1 MVVVMRCSQRAQVSF
16 VAAMGVIALAA
27 VVGGQAIT
35 PLPQPP
41 AGVSLERGRYL
52 VTTVDCNGCHTPF
65 KNGEPDMTR
74 MLSGHP
80 KAVKV
85 TAKPPLPSGWDVA
98 INGTNTAWAGPWGIS
113 FTTNLTPD
121 RTTGIGNWTEQMFI
135 STIRNGK
142 RAGSGRPLLPPMPW
156 RMYAR
161 MSDDDLKSIFMYL
174 KSIPAI
180 ANRVPVAVVAPGPP
194 K

>member
-1 MVVVMRCSQRAQVSF
+1 MSVKHTRGVML
-16 VAAMGVIALAA
+16 GTAA
-27 VVGGQAIT
+27 VAVVSAMIVVNGQAVR

-41 AGVSLERGRYL
+41 AGVSAERGKYL
-52 VTTVDCNGCHTPF
+52 VTAQDCNGCHTPF

-80 KAVKV
+80 AAVKV
-85 TAKPPLPSGWDVA
+85 TKPTLPAGFSTA
-98 INGTNTAWAGPWGIS
+98 INDTNTAWSGPWGIS

-121 RTTGIGNWTEQMFI
+121 RATGIGTWTEQTFI
-135 STIRNGK
+135 ATIRNGK
-142 RAGSGRPLLPPMPW
+142 HSGNGRALLPPMPW
-156 RMYAR
+156 RMYGQL
-161 MSDDDLKSIFMYL
+161 SDDDLKSIFVYL

-180 ANRVPVAVVAPGPP
+180 ANQVPAAVIAAPP